1 MSNRRR
7 EFIEY
12 IDSREP
18 VEADID
24 ISDKADRLTDIYDC
38 DTYGL
43 NAMRETLPSHCYKKI
58 REVMQTG
65 SALDPEIA
73 DMVANGMKEWAIK
86 QGATHYCH
94 WFLPLNGL
102 AAEKH
107 DSFISIFP
115 GDDKVLLEFSGMQL
129 IKGEPDASS
138 FPSGGI
144 RSTWEARGYTVWDAT
159 SPAFIRREKNGAI
172 LCIPTAFCSWTG
184 EALDQK
190 TPLLRSMEY
199 VSNES
204 IITLSSLFNEKH
216 KRISPTLGIE
226 QEFFLIDRK
235 FYLARPDL
243 VNCGRTLIGAKP
255 PKGQEMEDHYFGT
268 MNSRI
273 ISCIQEVEWKMW
285 RLGMPLKTRH
295 NEVAPGQYEVAPI
308 FERANIAADHNMMLM
323 DILKNV
329 ATKHGL
335 VCLFH
340 EKPFAGVNGS
350 GKHNNWSLS
359 TDGGS
364 NLLEPGHTP
373 SQNAR
378 FILFLTAIIRA
389 VDIHADLLRASVA
402 VPGNEHRLGANEA
415 PPAIISIYLGSEL
428 DTVINNIINNTD
440 IQAPGSDDMDLG
452 VVGFPPLPKDSTDRN
467 RTSPFAFTGNKFE
480 FRAVGSSQ
488 VVNFPCIV
496 LNTIVAESLRFIR
509 EEILREMKV
518 SSRQTAFN
526 KIIKDTLVQHARVVF
541 NGDGYSGDWKEL
553 AKSRGLANLPST
565 PEALANINSEK
576 NIKLFSESNILSP
589 VELESRQE
597 ILFEIYNKSIKIEAN
612 SLYDLVSTLVLPAC
626 FAHQKNIAESV
637 NSIMPFIQS
646 QKSFCQPNHQYAHL
660 SEVVESINLL
670 IEANQKLLA
679 LIKQSKEFDSE
690 HSLSTFLNQSVIPQ
704 MNEVR
709 KFSDH
714 LEGIVEDKSW
724 PIPKYSEILFLR

>member
-24 ISDKADRLTDIYDC
+24 ISDKADRLTNIYDC

-415 PPAIISIYLGSEL
+415 PPAIISIYLGKEL

-526 KIIKDTLVQHARVVF
+526 KIIKDTLIQHVRVVF

-565 PEALANINSEK
+565 PEALTNINSEK

-646 QKSFCQPNHQYAHL
+646 QKSFSQPNHQYSHL

-679 LIKQSKEFDSE
+679 LIKQSKDFNSE

>member
-7 EFIEY
+7 EIIEY
-12 IDSREP
+12 IDKREP
-18 VEADID
+18 VEAGGEV
-24 ISDKADRLTDIYDC
+24 SDQADRLTSIYDS

-58 REVMQTG
+58 REVMATG
-65 SALDPEIA
+65 STLDPQIA

-107 DSFISIFP
+107 DAFVSIFP
-115 GDDKVLLEFSGMQL
+115 GEEKLLLEFSGMQL

-159 SPAFIRREKNGAI
+159 SPAFIRREKNGAV

-204 IITLSSLFNEKH
+204 LITLNLLFNETH
-216 KRISPTLGIE
+216 KRVFPTLGIE

-243 VNCGRTLIGAKP
+243 VNCGRTLIGARP

-308 FERANIAADHNMMLM
+308 FERANVAADHNMMLM
-323 DILKNV
+323 DILKSV

-364 NLLEPGHTP
+364 NLLDPGHTP

-415 PPAIISIYLGSEL
+415 PPAIISIYLGKEL
-428 DTVINNIINNTD
+428 DTVVNNIINSTD
-440 IQAPGSDDMDLG
+440 IQAPTSDDMNLG
-452 VVGFPPLPKDSTDRN
+452 VSGFPPLPKDSTDRN

-496 LNTIVAESLRFIR
+496 LNTIVAESLKYIR
-509 EEILREMKV
+509 DSILSEMKNTN
-518 SSRQTAFN
+518 RQTAFN
-526 KIIKDTLVQHARVVF
+526 KVIKETLSAHNRVIF
-541 NGDGYSGDWKEL
+541 NGDGYSDEWKDI
-553 AKSRGLANLPST
+553 AKSRGLQNLPTT
-565 PEALANINSEK
+565 PEALVNINSEK
-576 NIKLFSESNILSP
+576 NIKLFKESSILSP

-612 SLYDLVSTLVLPAC
+612 SLYDIISTLVLPSC
-626 FAHQKNIAESV
+626 FQYQKSV
-637 NSIMPFIQS
+637 ADSLNSIMPFLQS
-646 QKSFCQPNHQYAHL
+646 QKSFCQPNAQFSLL
-660 SEVVESINLL
+660 SELVEAINNLT
-670 IEANQKLLA
+670 ESNQKLLN
-679 LIKQSKEFDSE
+679 LIKQSKETKSE
-690 HSLSTFLNQSVIPQ
+690 HELSFFLNQTIIPA
-704 MNEVR
+704 MNDVR
-709 KFSDH
+709 KYSDH
-714 LEGIVEDKSW
+714 LETIIDDSIW
-724 PIPKYSEILFLR
+724 PIPKYSEMLFLR

>member
-1 MSNRRR
+1 MASYRRAD
-7 EFIEY
+7 FIQY

-18 VEADID
+18 VSTID
-24 ISDKADRLTDIYDC
+24 KDEIAENLTNIYDS

-43 NAMRETLPSHCYKKI
+43 NAMRQTLPSHCYKKI
-58 REVMQTG
+58 REVIASGQP
-65 SALDPEIA
+65 LDAQIA

-86 QGATHYCH
+86 KGATHYTH

-107 DSFISIFP
+107 DSFVNIMP

-138 FPSGGI
+138 FPSGGL

-159 SPAFIRREKNGAI
+159 SPAFIRREKNGAV

-199 VSNES
+199 ISEES
-204 IITLSSLFNEKH
+204 LSTLSSIFNEKY
-216 KRISPTLGIE
+216 KKVFPTLGIE

-235 FYLARPDL
+235 FYLSRPDL

-285 RLGMPLKTRH
+285 KLGMPLKTRH

-308 FERANIAADHNMMLM
+308 FERANLAADHNMVLM
-323 DILKNV
+323 DVLKSS
-329 ATKHGL
+329 ATNHGL

-340 EKPFAGVNGS
+340 EKPFANVNGS

-359 TDGGS
+359 TDTGL
-364 NLLEPGHTP
+364 NLLDPGSTP

-378 FILFLTAIIRA
+378 FILFLSAVIRA
-389 VDIHADLLRASVA
+389 VDIHSDLLRASVA
-402 VPGNEHRLGANEA
+402 VPGNDQRLGGNEA
-415 PPAIISIYLGSEL
+415 PPSIISIYLGQEL
-428 DTVINNIINNTD
+428 DNLVSNIVNSTNNQFSAD
-440 IQAPGSDDMDLG
+440 ADMSLG
-452 VVGFPPLPKDSTDRN
+452 VNGFPPLPKDSTDRN

-496 LNTIVAESLRFIR
+496 LNTTVAESIKFIR
-509 EEILREMKV
+509 EEILKEMQTT
-518 SSRQTAFN
+518 SRQNAFN
-526 KIIKDTLVQHARVVF
+526 KVIKDVLSTHSRVIF
-541 NGDGYSGDWKEL
+541 NGDGYSQEWRDM
-553 AKSRGLANLPST
+553 AKTRGLLSLKT
-565 PEALANINSEK
+565 TEALSLMNSEK
-576 NIKLFSESNILSP
+576 NIKLFSADGILSP
-589 VELESRQE
+589 VELACRQE
-597 ILFEIYNKSIKIEAN
+597 VLFEIYAKSMTIEAKT
-612 SLYDLVSTLVLPAC
+612 LYDLIATLIVPAC
-626 FAHQKNIAESV
+626 FKHQKNVADSL
-637 NSIMPFIQS
+637 NSIMPFIQG
-646 QKSFCQPNHQYAHL
+646 QKSFCQPTAQLQHL
-660 SEVVESINLL
+660 SDLVDNINRL
-670 IEANQKLLA
+670 IEQNQKLMG
-679 LIKQSKEFDSE
+679 LIKQCTEIKSE
-690 HSLSTFLNQSVIPQ
+690 HDRAFFLQQNVSAA
-704 MNEVR
+704 MLEVR
-709 KFSDH
+709 KISDE
-714 LEGIVEDKSW
+714 LETIIDDTIW

>member
-12 IDSREP
+12 IDNREP

-204 IITLSSLFNEKH
+204 IITLQTLFTEKH
-216 KRISPTLGIE
+216 KRITPTLGIE

-359 TDGGS
+359 TDSGS

-440 IQAPGSDDMDLG
+440 IRAPGSDDMDLG

-509 EEILREMKV
+509 EEICGEMKV
-518 SSRQTAFN
+518 SSKQLAFN
-526 KIIKDTLVQHARVVF
+526 KVIRDTLVKHVRVVF

-553 AKSRGLANLPST
+553 AKTRGLANLPST

-660 SEVVESINLL
+660 SEVVESINFL

-679 LIKQSKEFDSE
+679 LIKQTKEFDSE

-709 KFSDH
+709 KYSDH

>member
-553 AKSRGLANLPST
+553 AKTRGLANLPST